1 MNVTLHIDDYVI
13 EKIGI
18 DAIMEK
24 IQNRLLLEKQ
34 KLLAEDEEK
43 KSESKPKR
51 KITKKQQ
58 EFVDNLKQAL
68 KEVELHQQGKIK
80 LPTWQELLTEL
91 REENK

>member
-34 KLLAEDEEK
+34 KLLAEDKEK
-43 KSESKPKR
+43 ESKSKPKR
-51 KITKKQQ
+51 KLTKKQQ
-58 EFVDNLKQAL
+58 LVDDLKQAL

-80 LPTWQELLTEL
+80 LPTWQELLAEL

>member
-1 MNVTLHIDDYVI
+1 MNVTLHIDDYVT

-43 KSESKPKR
+43 KSKSKPKR

-80 LPTWQELLTEL
+80 LPTWQELLAEL